1 MNRPGCLHTFVGAR
15 LPANVLANSMH
26 QDLAKCISQA
36 SALLKAINHAPG
48 LQAGPATIQARRC
61 YGGYQSLR
69 IGREGALFAYH
80 TSSAIP

>member
-15 LPANVLANSMH
+15 LPANVLAKSMH
-26 QDLAKCISQA
+26 QGLAKSISRA
-36 SALLKAINHAPG
+36 SALLQAINHAPG
-48 LQAGPATIQARRC
+48 LQAGPATIQARRY